1 MTVVTKR
8 EDYEL
13 GKMVA
18 RAKNWLWK
26 INKKHGGYAT

>member
-1 MTVVTKR
+1 MTVVTKER
-8 EDYEL
+8 RL
-13 GKMVA
+13 WAGTMVA